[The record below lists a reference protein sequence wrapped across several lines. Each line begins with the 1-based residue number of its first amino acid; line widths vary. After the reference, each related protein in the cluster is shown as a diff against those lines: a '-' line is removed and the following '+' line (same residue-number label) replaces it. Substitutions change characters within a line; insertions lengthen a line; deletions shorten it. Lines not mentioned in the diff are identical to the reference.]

1 LKRFAERLRYEP
13 QRGTEMI
20 TTPELQRMLNVLRY
34 VVLLLA
40 IAGFA
45 VAVFG

>member
-1 LKRFAERLRYEP
+1 
-13 QRGTEMI
+13 MI

>member
-1 LKRFAERLRYEP
+1 MSS
-13 QRGTEMI
+13 TS
-20 TTPELQRMLNVLRY
+20 ELTKVLDVLRY
-34 VVLLLA
+34 VVVLIA